1 MKQDIVNYLVSE
13 MGLSEADVPELYE
26 SFIDSFAECVKD
38 IRALSSF
45 SDFMEIRRITHTLI
59 GFSQNVGATDLYEVS
74 RALNTCAHAEDPAA
88 CEQAAQAI
96 IDLYGKYLAEKGNG

>member
-1 MKQDIVNYLVSE
+1 MKQDIATYLVNE
-13 MGLSEADVPELYE
+13 LGLSEEDVPELYE
-26 SFIDSFAECVKD
+26 SFIDSFADCVKD

-74 RALNTCAHAEDPAA
+74 RALNSCAHAEDPAA
-88 CEQAAQAI
+88 CEKAAQDI
-96 IDLYGKYLAEKGNG
+96 IDLYDRFIAEKGC

>member
-1 MKQDIVNYLVSE
+1 MKQDIATYLVNE
-13 MGLSEADVPELYE
+13 LGLSEEDVPELYE
-26 SFIDSFAECVKD
+26 SFIDSFADCVKD

-74 RALNTCAHAEDPAA
+74 RALNACAHAEDPAA
-88 CEQAAQAI
+88 CEKAAQGI
-96 IDLYGKYLAEKGNG
+96 IDLYDRYIAEKGC

>member
-1 MKQDIVNYLVSE
+1 MKQDIATYLVNE
-13 MGLSEADVPELYE
+13 LGLSEEDVPELYE
-26 SFIDSFAECVKD
+26 SFIDSFADCVKD

-74 RALNTCAHAEDPAA
+74 RALNSCAHAEDPVA
-88 CEQAAQAI
+88 CEKAAQKI
-96 IDLYGKYLAEKGNG
+96 IALFDAYCIEKGQ